1 MAESQNS
8 SQNNA
13 PKDKIWYDPE
23 EYAIRKRLP
32 PSLPRRPNDIYISN
46 KTAFKAQI
54 GNNDTIYQVSAKKF
68 CLKDNRLFATY

>member
-54 GNNDTIYQVSAKKF
+54 GNNYVHTF
-68 CLKDNRLFATY
+68 LFYKQRFWD